1 MQDRLVA
8 GRIRAYLADWPRWR
22 SRSGPCAFR
31 STKGKL
37 GRLARSWCTHCEQT
51 EHNEMAVVAAQIH
64 LEVQVRVLVEA
75 AIEAGS
81 ERALAVVLQ
90 GRCAWSPHDRFVA
103 AILTALF
110 DVTVKDYPG
119 WGDWVG

>member
-1 MQDRLVA
+1 
-8 GRIRAYLADWPRWR
+8 
-22 SRSGPCAFR
+22 
-31 STKGKL
+31 
-37 GRLARSWCTHCEQT
+37 
-51 EHNEMAVVAAQIH
+51 MAVVAAQIH